1 MNAMHLA
8 EQATLGCLLLEPAL
22 IDSVS
27 SWLRAEDFN
36 HPWHRSVF
44 ATIRELHVARASLD
58 PASVG
63 QALVGRLGHRKA
75 DLPHVVD
82 LLQAAPIHPHGQRYA
97 SMVLE
102 ASLRREVACQG
113 VLLQGAALSA
123 SLSQRSSPVTRI
135 TALVDATLTR
145 AEDRWLTATGG
156 RAEEPGVGAGWE
168 PGIREHDA
176 ALGADRLLR
185 AHPPLDLAEVLL
197 HEERLV
203 ASLISHPSQIAATA
217 MWLRP
222 EVVSHPEW
230 RPVYTAL
237 VQMAEL
243 GQPIDVITVAW
254 EVHRT
259 SARLGPGPGT
269 RTLRDAADLS
279 VTDDPRYL
287 GRVVAC
293 DHLRVTA
300 DHAADALRTAATSPG
315 VDLVDVFH
323 TGHLVAAALR
333 ETASAISPSHTDGPA
348 GRRLAAVRDPAMS
361 RAAET
366 PVGVLG
372 PVAG

>member
-1 MNAMHLA
+1 MNAVHLA
-8 EQATLGCLLLEPAL
+8 ERATLGCLLLEPTL
-22 IDSVS
+22 MDSVS

-44 ATIRELHVARASLD
+44 ATIRELHVARAPLD

-63 QALVGRLGHRKA
+63 QAVVRRLGHRKA
-75 DLPHVVD
+75 DLPRVVD

-113 VLLQGAALSA
+113 VLLQEAALSA

-135 TALVDATLTR
+135 TALVDATLTQ
-145 AEDRWLTATGG
+145 AEGRWLTATGG
-156 RAEEPGVGAGWE
+156 RAEPGPRAGWE
-168 PGIREHDA
+168 SRNREHDT

-185 AHPPLDLAEVLL
+185 AHPPLDLAEVCL

-203 ASLISHPSQIAATA
+203 ASLISHPSQIVATA
-217 MWLRP
+217 TWLRP
-222 EVVSHPEW
+222 DAVSHPEW
-230 RPVYTAL
+230 RPVYTAI

-243 GQPIDVITVAW
+243 GQPIDVVTVAW

-269 RTLRDAADLS
+269 RTLREAADLS
-279 VTDDPRYL
+279 VTDDPRSL

-300 DHAADALRTAATSPG
+300 DHAADALRTAASSPG
-315 VDLVDVFH
+315 LELVDVLH
-323 TGHLVAAALR
+323 TGRLLAAAVR
-333 ETASAISPSHTDGPA
+333 ETAGAISASHTDGRA
-348 GRRLAAVRDPAMS
+348 GRRLAAVRDPAMP

-366 PVGVLG
+366 SVGVLG